1 MKLSD
6 VRVRGAFQKQALHVQ
21 SNQNQSHNSEQ

>member
-6 VRVRGAFQKQALHVQ
+6 VRGAFQKQALHVQ

>member
-6 VRVRGAFQKQALHVQ
+6 VRGTFQKQALYIQ